1 MVTPVAPGSGTP
13 TGTVI
18 FKDGT
23 TALSTNT
30 LISGQ
35 VAYTNAVL
43 STGSHS
49 ITAVYNGDTK
59 FTTSTSSPLVQTVN
73 KPDTTTTLISSAN
86 PSVYGQ
92 AVAFTATVTAVPPG
106 SGTPTGTV
114 TFKDGTTSLGTATLD
129 ATGNATISTSALSVG
144 SHSITAVY
152 GGDGNFNTGT
162 STAVTQTVNK
172 ANTTSAVT
180 SSLNPA
186 PFGQSVTFTV
196 TVSAASPGSGTPTGS
211 VTFKDGTTT
220 LATKSLDGSG
230 KATYSTSSLSKASH
244 SITAVYAGDTGYNTS
259 TNSPALAQ
267 LVQ

>member
-1 MVTPVAPGSGTP
+1 M
-13 TGTVI
+13 
-18 FKDGT
+18 DGT
-23 TALSTNT
+23 TTLDTKTLDATGKATCTSAL
-30 LISGQ
+30 L
-35 VAYTNAVL
+35 AV
-43 STGSHS
+43 GSHN
-49 ITAVYNGDTK
+49 ITAVYNGSGTYNGS
-59 FTTSTSSPLVQTVN
+59 TSTVLKQTVN
-73 KPDTTTTLISSAN
+73 KGNASTAVSVTPSS
-86 PSVYGQ
+86 PVKGQSVTI
-92 AVAFTATVTAVPPG
+92 TATVTAIAPALG
-106 SGTPTGTV
+106 APTGTV